1 MTKLQKLKLHV
12 DDENVYL
19 AIDDFYNLVDTIQ
32 EARNDIKRLQKQIR
46 EHEIYK
52 DAYYKI
58 LEIVDDTYL
67 KTVEPKCLK
76 DLI

>member
-1 MTKLQKLKLHV
+1 MAKLQKLKLHV

-19 AIDDFYNLVDTIQ
+19 AIDDFYNLVETIQ

>member
-1 MTKLQKLKLHV
+1 MAKLQKLKLHV

-19 AIDDFYNLVDTIQ
+19 AIEDFFNLVETIQ
-32 EARNDIKRLQKQIR
+32 EASEDFKRLQKQI
-46 EHEIYK
+46 EEYEIYK